1 MKGARVCGIVGY
13 VGPRP
18 AQEII
23 VDGLRRLEYR
33 GYDSAGMA
41 AVHAGRL
48 GVRKTEGKM
57 DRLTAA
63 LEERPL
69 PGSLGVGHTRWATH
83 GPPSDA
89 NAHPHLDGGGSFA
102 VVHNGIIENF
112 QELRE
117 ELAAGGVTLRSET
130 DTEVLAH
137 LLAAE
142 YDGDLAAAL
151 RRVIAHTVG
160 SYALAVIC
168 DREPGRIVAARLTS
182 PLVVGLGDGEMFLA
196 SDMTALLNRTR
207 RFLVVEDGEI
217 ADVTAEGP
225 VLETIAGTPV
235 SREPLTADWEAGEAE
250 RGGYDH
256 FMLKEIHE
264 QPEVIAAT
272 LAGRISDD
280 GRRVTLDDLEEED
293 AFAAGEGPR
302 DLQKVW
308 ITGCGTAYHAGLAGV
323 TLLERLAGLPAEAA
337 YAHELRYRRP
347 PPSGPSLTLAISQSG
362 ETADTLA
369 AARMAAAQGSR
380 LLALTNVVGSTLT
393 RTAHRVIQIRGGPEI
408 AVASTKAYLAMLA
421 GESLLALW
429 LARRRGTVPPER
441 EAALLGGL
449 RDLPGQIS
457 DILDRY
463 GRGESEIS
471 LLAADL
477 AESSDLYF
485 IGRGADYATAMEG
498 ALKLKEVSYLH
509 AEAMPAGELK
519 HGSLA
524 LVEEGTPVVGVLT
537 QGDVYDKSMSSL
549 WETKARGARVIAV
562 AYEDDEE
569 AGRLADRVLRIPRTD
584 DLLAPVLAAP
594 PLQLLAYHTALV
606 LGCDIDQPRNLAK
619 SVTVE

>member
-1 MKGARVCGIVGY
+1 MCGIVGY

-23 VDGLRRLEYR
+23 LDGLRRLEYR
-33 GYDSAGMA
+33 GYDSAGA
-41 AVHAGRL
+41 AVVHAGRL

-57 DRLTAA
+57 DRLTAV
-63 LEERPL
+63 LEESPL

-83 GPPSDA
+83 GPPSDV
-89 NAHPHLDGGGSFA
+89 NAHPHTDEEGSLA

-112 QELRE
+112 QTLRE

-137 LLAAE
+137 LIAAE

-151 RRVIAHTVG
+151 RRAMARTVG
-160 SYALAVIC
+160 TYAVAVIS
-168 DREPGRIVAARLTS
+168 DREPDRLVAARLTS
-182 PLVVGLGDGEMFLA
+182 PLVVGLGEGEMFLA
-196 SDMTALLNRTR
+196 SDMAALLNRTR

-217 ADVTAEGP
+217 VDVTAEGA
-225 VLETIAGTPV
+225 VLETIDGAPV
-235 SREPLTADWEAGEAE
+235 SREPLIADWKAGEAE

-280 GRRVTLDDLEEED
+280 GGRVVLDNLED
-293 AFAAGEGPR
+293 WDIFAAGDEAGDPR

-323 TLLERLAGLPAEAA
+323 TLMERLAGLPAEAA

-347 PPSGPSLTLAISQSG
+347 PHCGPALTLAISQSG

-369 AARMAAAQGSR
+369 AARMAAEQGSR

-393 RTAHRVIQIRGGPEI
+393 RAAHRVIYTRGGPEI
-408 AVASTKAYLAMLA
+408 AVASTKAYLAMLV
-421 GESLLALW
+421 GGSLLALW
-429 LARRRGTVPPER
+429 MARRRGTVEPER
-441 EAALLGGL
+441 EAALLRGL

-457 DILDRY
+457 EILDRY
-463 GRGESEIS
+463 GGESEIS

-477 AESSDLYF
+477 ARSSDLYF

-519 HGSLA
+519 HGALA
-524 LVEEGTPVVGVLT
+524 LVEEGTPVVGILT
-537 QGDVYDKSMSSL
+537 QDDVYDKSMSSL

-569 AGRLADRVLRIPRTD
+569 AGRCADRVLRIPRTD

-594 PLQLLAYHTALV
+594 PLQLLAYHTALA